1 MQQVCYGA
9 KIKSQLDD
17 NPEFLHVWV
26 NMVLILVLT
35 VKAINPHVQ
44 NTPCMETAHNT
55 FPLRRFIA
63 ICTRGLQRSEV

>member
-1 MQQVCYGA
+1 MQQVCHGA
-9 KIKSQLDD
+9 KIKPQLND

-35 VKAINPHVQ
+35 VKVITHAQ

-55 FPLRRFIA
+55 FPLRRLIY
-63 ICTRGLQRSEV
+63 ICTRRLQRSEV